1 MEARALR
8 AAFLAVT
15 IFCCCGAEYRSA
27 NFVIRNPD
35 PQFAR
40 QMGEAAESYRKQLAV
55 LWLGKELPNWS
66 RPCPVTV
73 QDGPELGAGGQT
85 TFIFDRGEV
94 YGWEMAI
101 QGSRE
106 RLLDSVLPH
115 EITHMILASHF
126 RRPLPRW
133 ADEGA
138 ATSVEHISERE
149 KHRRMLIRFLQGRRG
164 IPFNRMFAME
174 EYPRDI
180 MPLYAQ
186 GFALAD
192 YLIQGGGHR
201 RFVQFLETGLN
212 EGDWHAAVRKHYG
225 YEELGDL
232 QKQWVSWVG
241 QGYPERRPRTLPVG
255 LAESPQG
262 MPAAPPAGP
271 ERAVAGSTTQSA
283 DNGVGSSIYLA
294 VSATGRPAVTAP
306 SGGASAVGG
315 WTTEMSGST
324 ADVDFGGWRPAG
336 QTDAGVPL
344 VQADLKRHESRQEN
358 WNAAAATVAE
368 PEPQVN
374 RLGYPQPVERPQQV
388 ILEWSRPTLMR

>member
-1 MEARALR
+1 MEARTLR
-8 AAFLAVT
+8 AAFLVAAT
-15 IFCCCGAEYRSA
+15 FFCCGAEYRSA
-27 NFVIRNPD
+27 NFVIHNPD
-35 PQFAR
+35 PQFAQ
-40 QMGEAAESYRKQLAV
+40 QMGQAAEAYRKQLAV
-55 LWLGKELPNWS
+55 LWLGEELPNWS

-73 QDGPELGAGGQT
+73 QDGPGLGAGGQT

-138 ATSVEHISERE
+138 ATSVEHASERE
-149 KHRRMLIRFLQGRRG
+149 KHRRMLIHFLRGRRG

-192 YLIQGGGHR
+192 YLIQEGGHR
-201 RFVQFLETGLN
+201 RFVQFLEDGLAG
-212 EGDWHAAVRKHYG
+212 GDWHATVRKYYG

-232 QKQWVSWVG
+232 QTQWVAWVG
-241 QGYPERRPRTLPVG
+241 QGYPDRRPRTLPVG
-255 LAESPQG
+255 LAGTQQGTQTAPTDNPQNMVAG
-262 MPAAPPAGP
+262 EAAPGP
-271 ERAVAGSTTQSA
+271 QSTVG
-283 DNGVGSSIYLA
+283 DNSSIYLTA
-294 VSATGRPAVTAP
+294 SAKGHPAVPTDSEGSPTAGDWLP
-306 SGGASAVGG
+306 RPGTPA
-315 WTTEMSGST
+315 
-324 ADVDFGGWRPAG
+324 ADVDFGGWRPASKEDG
-336 QTDAGVPL
+336 VGPFAG
-344 VQADLKRHESRQEN
+344 ESREQRD
-358 WNAAAATVAE
+358 AQATRVAAAT
-368 PEPQVN
+368 PTDPQVN
-374 RLGYPQPVERPQQV
+374 RLGYPQPVERPQQI
-388 ILEWSRPTLMR
+388 ILEWSRPTMLR

>member
-8 AAFLAVT
+8 AAFLVAVA
-15 IFCCCGAEYRSA
+15 FCCCGAEYRTP
-27 NFVIRNPD
+27 NFTIRNPD

-55 LWLGKELPNWS
+55 LWLGRELPNWS

-73 QDGPELGAGGQT
+73 QDGPGLGAGGQT

-138 ATSVEHISERE
+138 ATSVEHVSERE

-192 YLIQGGGHR
+192 YLIQEGGHR
-201 RFVQFLETGLN
+201 RFVQFLEAGLADGN
-212 EGDWHAAVRKHYG
+212 WHAAVKKFYG
-225 YEELGDL
+225 YEELGEL
-232 QKQWVSWVG
+232 QTQWVAWVG
-241 QGYPERRPRTLPVG
+241 RGYPERRPTTSPVG
-255 LAESPQG
+255 LAVAPQG
-262 MPAAPPAGP
+262 TQVPSASMESGVVGDTAARTRDAG
-271 ERAVAGSTTQSA
+271 ERDT
-283 DNGVGSSIYLA
+283 SIYLA
-294 VSATGRPAVTAP
+294 ASAQGYPPAAAPPDGSPPAGERTRGPAAP
-306 SGGASAVGG
+306 S
-315 WTTEMSGST
+315 
-324 ADVDFGGWRPAG
+324 ADIDFGGWRPADR
-336 QTDAGVPL
+336 TEVLSSRAGEDREW
-344 VQADLKRHESRQEN
+344 QATPGMAVTSAVE
-358 WNAAAATVAE
+358 TE
-368 PEPQVN
+368 PHVN
-374 RLGYPQPVERPQQV
+374 RLGYPQAVERPQQI

>member
-1 MEARALR
+1 MEAHALR
-8 AAFLAVT
+8 AAFLAVVT
-15 IFCCCGAEYRSA
+15 ICCCGAEYRTA
-27 NFVIRNPD
+27 NFLIRNPD

-55 LWLGKELPNWS
+55 LWLGQELPNWS

-73 QDGPELGAGGQT
+73 QDGPSLGAGGQT

-149 KHRRMLIRFLQGRRG
+149 KHRRMLIQFLQKRRG

-186 GFALAD
+186 GFSLTD
-192 YLIQGGGHR
+192 YLIQEGGHR
-201 RFVQFLETGLN
+201 RFVQFLEAGLAD
-212 EGDWHAAVRKHYG
+212 GDWHGAVRQIYG
-225 YEELGDL
+225 YKELGDL
-232 QKQWVSWVG
+232 QNQWVGWVA
-241 QGYPERRPRTLPVG
+241 QGYPERQRKAVPV
-255 LAESPQG
+255 
-262 MPAAPPAGP
+262 
-271 ERAVAGSTTQSA
+271 AVAVSQEAVAAQQNLASGE
-283 DNGVGSSIYLA
+283 VSI
-294 VSATGRPAVTAP
+294 GPQP
-306 SGGASAVGG
+306 PGGASVYLAASSRGQPVHGSSSG
-315 WTTEMSGST
+315 VTPTVEPPFHAAAESTRETNTEI
-324 ADVDFGGWRPAG
+324 DFGGWRPAS
-336 QTDAGVPL
+336 QTDPATTCIGLNQQQPASARD
-344 VQADLKRHESRQEN
+344 QALMATASTES
-358 WNAAAATVAE
+358 
-368 PEPQVN
+368 QVN
-374 RLGYPQPVERPQQV
+374 HVGYPQPVERPRQI
-388 ILEWSRPTLMR
+388 ILEWSHPTLLR

>member
-27 NFVIRNPD
+27 NFIIRNPD

-73 QDGPELGAGGQT
+73 QDGPGLGAGGQT

-192 YLIQGGGHR
+192 YLIQEGGHW

-212 EGDWHAAVRKHYG
+212 DGDWHAAVRKHYR

-232 QKQWVSWVG
+232 QKQWVAWVG
-241 QGYPERRPRTLPVG
+241 QGYPQRRPRTLPVG
-255 LAESPQG
+255 LAESLEG
-262 MPAAPPAGP
+262 MPAVPPADP
-271 ERAVAGSTTQSA
+271 EKAVAGNAAQSQGA
-283 DNGVGSSIYLA
+283 VGSSSIYLA
-294 VSATGRPAVTAP
+294 ASATGRSSGPAPAD
-306 SGGASAVGG
+306 GASAVGG
-315 WTTEMSGST
+315 WTPEMSGS
-324 ADVDFGGWRPAG
+324 AAEVDFSGWRPVG
-336 QTDAGVPL
+336 QTDAGIPL
-344 VQADLKRHESRQEN
+344 AQVDLERHETRQES
-358 WNAAAATVAE
+358 WDAAAATAVEA
-368 PEPQVN
+368 EPQVN
-374 RLGYPQPVERPQQV
+374 RLGYPQPVERPQQI

>member
-8 AAFLAVT
+8 AAFMVAVA
-15 IFCCCGAEYRSA
+15 FCCCGAEYRSA

-35 PQFAR
+35 PQFAQ

-55 LWLGKELPNWS
+55 LWLGRELPNWS

-73 QDGPELGAGGQT
+73 QDGPGLGAGGQT

-138 ATSVEHISERE
+138 ATSVEHVSERD

-186 GFALAD
+186 GFALVD
-192 YLIQGGGHR
+192 YLIQEGGHR
-201 RFVQFLETGLN
+201 RFVQFLEAGLADGN
-212 EGDWHAAVRKHYG
+212 WHAAVRKYYG

-232 QKQWVSWVG
+232 QNQWVAWVG
-241 QGYPERRPRTLPVG
+241 RGYPERQPRTSPVDLAGAPQELPAPSAVPQESAVVG
-255 LAESPQG
+255 A
-262 MPAAPPAGP
+262 PAARTRDAGD
-271 ERAVAGSTTQSA
+271 A
-283 DNGVGSSIYLA
+283 DSSIYLA
-294 VSATGRPAVTAP
+294 VSAKGYPSPATQPDRRPPTGEWVQGPSAP
-306 SGGASAVGG
+306 SG
-315 WTTEMSGST
+315 EI
-324 ADVDFGGWRPAG
+324 DFGGWRPAN
-336 QTDAGVPL
+336 QTDVLISRAEENQERRETLGV
-344 VQADLKRHESRQEN
+344 DFTSRVE
-358 WNAAAATVAE
+358 AE
-368 PEPQVN
+368 PHVN
-374 RLGYPQPVERPQQV
+374 RLGYPQPVERPQQI